1 MEADNTF
8 SRFEFA
14 RHQSGA
20 ELSPEN
26 RADFQ
31 RLVKDLR
38 FGARFQLLIIE
49 CVDWPLR
56 EDLIRRI
63 AEVLAEAGLTAGRI
77 DLAAGEYTE
86 FADVEAELLRL
97 AADHGTVHIT
107 GGERWFSDTRLEAFN
122 LRREAIAALPLR
134 LLLWLDAATV
144 RKLALQA
151 ADWWAWRGG
160 VFGFSSLPVDGIREI
175 PNPQLDA
182 IDNRSL
188 AKRSQRI
195 SELQAFLQ
203 AQPSPPEDIA
213 WPLWGELAKLWRNLG
228 QSDKA
233 LRIYQEVLM
242 PILERLGYAR
252 SIAGTQ
258 AEIARILQSRGQLDE
273 ALRIYLEEAL
283 PVYRRLGDERS
294 VALTQIQIAYILQS
308 RGQSDEALRIYSE
321 EVFPVCHRI
330 GDTRSIAIAQSQIA
344 YMLQSRGQLDEALHI
359 YSEES
364 LPAYQRLGDSR
375 SIAATQGQI
384 ADILQNRGQLD
395 DALRIYSE
403 EVLPIY
409 QRIGDI
415 LSTTMTQSNIANVL
429 CRLGQLDEALR
440 IYAEQVLP
448 VCQRLGDVR
457 RKALALYN
465 ISRIECA
472 LDRKSKALEH
482 VAEAYQIMEQ
492 LQDTKALAFL
502 SESYSN
508 LLCES
513 GENQRGLAVLQTAL
527 QAAEQLGQTE
537 QAERLRQRIAALP
550 TAPTNP
556 A

>member
-1 MEADNTF
+1 MAADNTF

-107 GGERWFSDTRLEAFN
+107 GGERWFTDTRLGAFN

-160 VFGFSSLPVDGIREI
+160 VFGFSSLPVDGVREM
-175 PNPQLDA
+175 PNPQLDP

-203 AQPSPPEDIA
+203 SQPPPPEDIA
-213 WPLWGELAKLWRNLG
+213 WPLWGELAKLWQNLG

-233 LRIYQEVLM
+233 LRIYREELM
-242 PILERLGYAR
+242 PILERLGDAR

-258 AEIARILQSRGQLDE
+258 AQIARILQSRGQWDEALRIYSEEALPVYRHLCDVRLIAMTQADIADMLKSRGQLDE
-273 ALRIYLEEAL
+273 ALRIYSEEAL
-283 PVYRRLGDERS
+283 PVYQHLGDVRS
-294 VALTQIQIAYILQS
+294 IAIIQGRIADILHSQ
-308 RGQSDEALRIYSE
+308 GQLHEALRIYSKE
-321 EVFPVCHRI
+321 TLPV
-330 GDTRSIAIAQSQIA
+330 
-344 YMLQSRGQLDEALHI
+344 
-359 YSEES
+359 
-364 LPAYQRLGDSR
+364 YQRLGDIL
-375 SIAATQGQI
+375 SIAMTQG
-384 ADILQNRGQLD
+384 
-395 DALRIYSE
+395 
-403 EVLPIY
+403 
-409 QRIGDI
+409 
-415 LSTTMTQSNIANVL
+415 NIANIL

-440 IYAEQVLP
+440 IHAEQVLP
-448 VCQRLGDVR
+448 ICQRLGDVR
-457 RKALALYN
+457 RKSLALYN
-465 ISRIECA
+465 ISRIEWA

-508 LLCES
+508 LLCEN
-513 GENQRGLAVLQTAL
+513 GEIQRGLAVLQTAL

-537 QAERLRQRIAALP
+537 QAERLRQRIAALS
-550 TAPTNP
+550 TAPASP